1 MGMQLSTGGLGSPGS
16 SVLIEL
22 WSDGQSLAS
31 PKPIRQC
38 RLRTMNIMILLA
50 FGMSQALYTT
60 WGDMSDFAEE
70 ETEDQRRLRSSC
82 LATK

>member
-16 SVLIEL
+16 SVLIEP

-38 RLRTMNIMILLA
+38 RLRAMNMILLA

-60 WGDMSDFAEE
+60 
-70 ETEDQRRLRSSC
+70 
-82 LATK
+82 